1 MSPPMIDLSRISVLS
16 EMVVRGGNV
25 TWKSQKDLEQ
35 VRATLKTNYAGEMR
49 QYPDAV
55 GISTVF
61 REGASLDDLVR
72 AGHFPHPKVSYSIVQ
87 RLIAELG
94 SAGYEMALFI
104 TPVPELPDHHSLAVA
119 KRGVVQTEL
128 PDDAADALIRALI
141 VIDNPYR
148 RQK

>member
-1 MSPPMIDLSRISVLS
+1 MVDLSRVSVLS

-25 TWKSQKDLEQ
+25 TWKTRTDLER
-35 VRATLKTNYAGEMR
+35 VRATLRTNYAGEMK
-49 QYPDAV
+49 QYPDTL
-55 GISTVF
+55 GLSTVF
-61 REGASLDDLVR
+61 REGASLDELVR

-94 SAGYEMALFI
+94 SAGYEMVLYI

-119 KRGVVQTEL
+119 MRGIVQSEL